1 VRSGHHMSGL
11 GSEILTFVSVPEKNE
26 NQSDLHLH
34 PQLLG
39 FWVVM
44 NVMPEGAPH
53 MSNFCA
59 FQSSL
64 KQTQHYESQPIY
76 HWAVLSHAVAFMR
89 FSQSAY
95 SQDEDSSSL
104 SVSLVLDPFGGSGG
118 GSAEITQDIVEVII
132 AFAQAGDTA
141 TGKES
146 MGYNY

>member
-1 VRSGHHMSGL
+1 MSGL

-39 FWVVM
+39 FWLVM

-59 FQSSL
+59 FHPSL

-95 SQDEDSSSL
+95 SQDENSSSL
-104 SVSLVLDPFGGSGG
+104 SVSLVLEPFG
-118 GSAEITQDIVEVII
+118 GSAEITQDIVEQII
-132 AFAQAGDTA
+132 AFAEAGDTA
-141 TGKES
+141 TGKEI
-146 MGYNY
+146 MGYN